1 MSGPGSSPGGWGAGG
16 ASADRVEIAG
26 TPEAIWSILDDPAAL
41 GRVLPGCESVEPD
54 GPDRLRLVLVSRVQ
68 GMTLRIEAVATFSER
83 RPPSH
88 LRLELVGT
96 ARGIGGTVRV
106 VVPFD
111 LEAVDPGRTQVSYA
125 IDLKVTGMLA
135 MAGTRAIRDAL
146 RAEIGQLVRNVERE
160 VAADDPPGEA
170 G

>member
-1 MSGPGSSPGGWGAGG
+1 LSAAGSSGGGPNATPV
-16 ASADRVEIAG
+16 DRVEIAG

-54 GPDRLRLVLVSRVQ
+54 GPDRFRLVLVSRVQ
-68 GMTLRIEAVATFSER
+68 MMTLRIDAIATFSER
-83 RPPSH
+83 RRPSH
-88 LRLELVGT
+88 LRLELAGT
-96 ARGIGGTVRV
+96 ARRIGGSVRV

-111 LEAVDPGRTQVSYA
+111 LAPVDPGRTLVTYA
-125 IDLKVTGMLA
+125 IDLSVTGTLA

-146 RAEIGQLVRNVERE
+146 RSEIGELVRNVERE
-160 VAADDPPGEA
+160 LAVTSPGT